1 MICSIIVIY
10 LCHLLQTLSKDQVKK
25 SEIDADDNELV
36 TGIDK
41 PEKTEYDSQ

>member
-1 MICSIIVIY
+1 M
-10 LCHLLQTLSKDQVKK
+10 CHLLQTLSKAQFKK

-41 PEKTEYDSQ
+41 TEKTE

>member
-1 MICSIIVIY
+1 MICSIIIIY

-25 SEIDADDNELV
+25 SEIDADDELV